1 MNMAN
6 STQTPTTTPKTKRGT
21 APIPADAAMAKTPQ
35 LARHLG
41 VTATFLLSA
50 ARKGWIPPPTF
61 IGTVALWDVAGVT
74 AVIKGDKQ

>member
-1 MNMAN
+1 MNMTDR
-6 STQTPTTTPKTKRGT
+6 TQTTTTLKPKRGT

-50 ARKGWIPPPTF
+50 ARKGWIPQPTF
-61 IGTVALWDVAGVT
+61 IGKVALWDVPAVT
-74 AVIKGDKQ
+74 AALKGDKQ